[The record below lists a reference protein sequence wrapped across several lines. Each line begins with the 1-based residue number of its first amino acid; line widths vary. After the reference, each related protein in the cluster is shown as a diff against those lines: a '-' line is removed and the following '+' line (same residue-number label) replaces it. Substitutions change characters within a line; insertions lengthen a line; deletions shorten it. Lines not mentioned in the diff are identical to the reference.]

1 MSRLYIK
8 GIGMMVGMI
17 FGAGIFALPYV
28 FSKAG
33 LFWGIAHLVISFLL
47 LLFLHLLYAEISYFT
62 KGRHRF
68 TGYVE
73 IFLGKTAK
81 QFAFITTV
89 LSYYGSIL
97 VYGLLSGILFSN
109 FFGGSYR
116 FEISL
121 LFFIV
126 TGFFIFLKMTKI
138 AEINFYLTVPIFC
151 FIIYLIIVALP
162 SVKIDNFLYNLNFDF
177 KSDWFLPYGVW
188 LFALCGFA
196 AVPEV
201 RDIFFESK
209 LKYFKRTIIMSL
221 VLSAIFYSLF
231 VFAVWGASNDKTTQ
245 DALTGILY
253 VLGQK
258 AFIIGSLIG
267 FLAVFTS
274 CVSMAIDMRNIFRF
288 DYKLP
293 RTLSIFLTMVP
304 PVILFLLGTNDFV
317 RILDIIGALGLGSL
331 GVFII
336 LMTRKLRERLK
347 NKDTELISLPEDG
360 EYMKPRLIS
369 QALVL
374 VGILVGVIIEL

>member
-1 MSRLYIK
+1 
-8 GIGMMVGMI
+8 MVGMI

-33 LFWGIAHLVISFLL
+33 FFWGIVHFTISFLL

-81 QFAFITTV
+81 QFAFITTI

-109 FFGGSYR
+109 FFGGFYK

-121 LFFIV
+121 LFFVII
-126 TGFFIFLKMTKI
+126 GFFIFLKMTKI

-177 KSDWFLPYGVW
+177 KLDWFLPYGVW

-201 RDIFFESK
+201 RDIFFEAK
-209 LKYFKRTIIMSL
+209 LKYFKRAIITSL
-221 VLSAIFYSLF
+221 ILSAVFYSLF
-231 VFAVWGASNDKTTQ
+231 VFAVWGSGNDKTTQ
-245 DALTGILY
+245 DALTGILH
-253 VLGQK
+253 VLGQN
-258 AFIIGSLIG
+258 AFIVGSLMG

-274 CVSMAIDMRNIFRF
+274 CVSMATDMRDIFRF

-293 RTLSIFLTMVP
+293 RTLSIFLTMMP
-304 PVILFLLGTNDFV
+304 PVILFLLGANDFV
-317 RILDIIGALGLGSL
+317 GIIDIIGVLGLGSL

-336 LMTRKLRERLK
+336 LMARKLRERLK
-347 NKDTELISLPEDG
+347 NKDTDLVYLPEDG
-360 EYMKPRLIS
+360 KYMKPKIIS
-369 QALVL
+369 QAFVL
-374 VGILVGVIIEL
+374 AGILAGVIIELWRIFS